1 MIAMALVGV
10 ALGGVLFAVLLHL
23 APPRLSPLVQL
34 GRLDAQY
41 QAAGSG
47 REGISGRNQGG
58 LGAGGTG
65 AAVQGRLGRLVAAEF
80 ARRGFS
86 HTTLRQDLALTGRD
100 LEDVM
105 GRKVISAVAGLLLA
119 LLVMVGLQVTSGLQ
133 LPPGAPIAA
142 ALVAAAGFFF
152 LPDLEARGQAA
163 GRRRD
168 FRRAFGA
175 YLDLVAL
182 EMAGAAAP
190 AQALTSAARVGAGW
204 PMALL
209 RDTLFRATGSRVPSG
224 TRSHPRTPCTA
235 SRGASRRGPP
245 ALTVPSRA
253 AAVRSD
259 GRRDAVP
266 DRTRRA
272 SAPQSPPA
280 WKEILATR
288 PPRDPSTA
296 QETPRAARNSPPSSR
311 SHAAK
316 RPAPPPAA

>member
-1 MIAMALVGV
+1 MMAMALVGV

-142 ALVAAAGFFF
+142 ALVMAAGFFF

-209 RDTLFRATGSRVPSG
+209 RDTLFRATRSG
-224 TRSHPRTPCTA
+224 KDQWA
-235 SRGASRRGPP
+235 
-245 ALTVPSRA
+245 ALTDLGVRIGVAELRDLGALVRLVERDGARVRMTLSARA
-253 AAVRSD
+253 ATM
-259 GRRDAVP
+259 RRRELADAQGLAAER
-266 DRTRRA
+266 D
-272 SAPQSPPA
+272 QSMRLAQVVIGFGFVVFLAYPA
-280 WKEILATR
+280 IV
-288 PPRDPSTA
+288 
-296 QETPRAARNSPPSSR
+296 NVMNF
-311 SHAAK
+311 
-316 RPAPPPAA
+316 